1 MQLSSISLALRQ
13 QLDGVTAYNPA
24 LWLDFTSGNQT
35 LDPRITFTR
44 ASTATYF
51 NSAGVLTTT
60 GFNLLTYSEQF
71 DNAAWTKTQSS
82 IVADTVVA
90 PNGTLTGDLHL
101 PNTTAAEHSVAQ
113 SFSFV
118 SGTTYTISIYLKA
131 AGYTQCRIRFQSAA
145 FGGAAQS
152 VDVDLTDGTAVAVSG
167 TPIATITNVG
177 NGWYRVTSTATA
189 STTISAAISAFPKIG
204 GSTTAAGDGTSGI
217 YIWGAQLQEGSVATA
232 YIPTVAATS
241 GAARF
246 DYDPVTLAPKG
257 LLIEE
262 SRTNLLTRSIPDAA
276 VPTGWTVGVGTGTYT
291 HTLVPATGSFSGFQ
305 DFIRHEQTTS
315 GRSYLTTTVT
325 LAVSTTYTLTV
336 RFNPG
341 TLSVTSGNAAV
352 IFVQGL
358 TGATGTLSLNASSVP
373 SNGVASITFTTA
385 TAVSAGIRVGLGCAN
400 DATGVAE
407 FGAWQLE
414 AGAFATSYIPTV
426 ASQVTR
432 AADVALMTGTNFSS
446 WYNQT
451 EGTFFVSSDYT
462 LVVGGN
468 YRFDV
473 TDGTSSNQMRLRSAP
488 SGSTQS
494 RFELTT
500 SGVAQT
506 TLSPATTN
514 PALNKDAIAYKLD
527 DAAAVVNAGTAGVDT
542 SLTPATMNQM
552 AIGATR
558 LGASP
563 INGHIQRIA
572 YYNRRLTNAELQGIT
587 A

>member
-1 MQLSSISLALRQ
+1 MQLSTALNLPNRQVSAGGFGYGSSLA
-13 QLDGVTAYNPA
+13 
-24 LWLDFTSGNQT
+24 LDFTSGKQA

-60 GFNLLTYSEQF
+60 GFNLLTYSK
-71 DNAAWTKTQSS
+71 DLSTNWTKGTGATWVQDAAIAPDGTMTALQGNGVAFTIASGTSS
-82 IVADTVVA
+82 SLFQINA
-90 PNGTLTGDLHL
+90 PI
-101 PNTTAAEHSVAQ
+101 
-113 SFSFV
+113 
-118 SGTTYTISIYLKA
+118 SGNTTYTFSVY
-131 AGYTQCRIRFQSAA
+131 IR
-145 FGGAAQS
+145 AQTGTFTG
-152 VDVDLTDGTAVAVSG
+152 VRLRLNDGT
-167 TPIATITNVG
+167 TATLSSTFTVTTE
-177 NGWYRVTSTATA
+177 WTRFSLTVTSVAGATVM
-189 STTISAAISAFPKIG
+189 SALVGTNGFP
-204 GSTTAAGDGTSGI
+204 ADL
-217 YIWGAQLQEGSVATA
+217 YIWGAQLEAGSTATV
-232 YIPTVAATS
+232 YIPTTAATS

-305 DFIRHEQTTS
+305 NFIRHEQTIS

-341 TLSVTSGNAAV
+341 TLSVTSGNPAV
-352 IFVQGL
+352 IFIQGL

-432 AADVALMTGTNFSS
+432 AADTAVMTGTNFSS
-446 WYNQT
+446 WYNAT

-558 LGASP
+558 LGASH

-587 A
+587 S

>member
-1 MQLSSISLALRQ
+1 MIPRTYLSTFASNGQQQMRVYFLSSVTGLQRWADYIPVKLTQGGTENSYANDGYIDVEVVGRSATDIPFKDYVPVYADSSASDAWQVNATGYIPYGYAGFGDAAL
-13 QLDGVTAYNPA
+13 V
-24 LWLDFTSGNQT
+24 LDFTSPAA

-44 ASTATYF
+44 ASTATRF
-51 NSAGVLTTT
+51 NASGVLT
-60 GFNLLTYSEQF
+60 SE
-71 DNAAWTKTQSS
+71 
-82 IVADTVVA
+82 
-90 PNGTLTGDLHL
+90 
-101 PNTTAAEHSVAQ
+101 
-113 SFSFV
+113 
-118 SGTTYTISIYLKA
+118 
-131 AGYTQCRIRFQSAA
+131 
-145 FGGAAQS
+145 
-152 VDVDLTDGTAVAVSG
+152 
-167 TPIATITNVG
+167 
-177 NGWYRVTSTATA
+177 
-189 STTISAAISAFPKIG
+189 AIN
-204 GSTTAAGDGTSGI
+204 
-217 YIWGAQLQEGSVATA
+217 
-232 YIPTVAATS
+232 
-241 GAARF
+241 AARF

-262 SRTNLLTRSIPDAA
+262 SRTNLLTYSEQFDNAAWTKTRSSITADAA
-276 VPTGWTVGVGTGTYT
+276 VSPDGTADADK
-291 HTLVPATGSFSGFQ
+291 LVE
-305 DFIRHEQTTS
+305 D
-315 GRSYLTTTVT
+315 
-325 LAVSTTYTLTV
+325 
-336 RFNPG
+336 
-341 TLSVTSGNAAV
+341 
-352 IFVQGL
+352 
-358 TGATGTLSLNASSVP
+358 
-373 SNGVASITFTTA
+373 TTA
-385 TAVSAGIRVGLGCAN
+385 TNSHLFSATITSTTAVTTFSIFAKAAERPRLQLRFAGGSDVRGAAFNLLTGTVEAETLSATTQANNPRITDVGNGWYRCSIDSSGTGDTTVQTYLDNGTTHSYTGDGTSGIYIW
-400 DATGVAE
+400 
-407 FGAWQLE
+407 GAQLE

-432 AADVALMTGTNFSS
+432 AADVAVMTGTNFSS
-446 WYNQT
+446 WYNQS

-572 YYNRRLTNAELQGIT
+572 YYNRRLANSELT
-587 A
+587 ALTS